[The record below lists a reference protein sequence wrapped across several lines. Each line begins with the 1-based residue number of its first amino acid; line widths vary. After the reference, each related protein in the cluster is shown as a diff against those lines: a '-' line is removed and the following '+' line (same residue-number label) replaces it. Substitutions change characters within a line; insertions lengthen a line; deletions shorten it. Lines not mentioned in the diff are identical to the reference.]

1 MTRAGSRG
9 GASRARRSVSPA
21 AGEQL
26 VRILTLVPFLHA
38 RGAVDVAEAAA
49 LLGVGREQV
58 VADLKV
64 LFMCGLPGG
73 YPDDLIDVDIEAL
86 EGDEADGVIRVSN
99 ADYLDRPL
107 RLSPTEAS
115 AMIVAVRALRSG
127 AGEQTRD
134 VVDRVLRKLEAA
146 AATGPNPTQVEPGE
160 EQGSSADEALLA
172 RRLESAAR
180 DQKQVRLRY
189 WVPSRD
195 EVSDR
200 VVDPR
205 GIVSSSGAAYLDAYC
220 HSAEAPRLFRLD
232 RVQDA
237 EVLDSPV
244 ATAPVGPRTL
254 DGPLFGAVV
263 SPGGQDDGRD
273 GRDGSDA
280 DASAPEVSAVRVR
293 LAPAARW
300 VTEYYPVYDVLERGP
315 APGLPDGAVECT
327 LPVADQR
334 WLTRLLLRLAPHAE
348 VLDPSGAARRHAAA
362 VRDTEALYTG

>member
-1 MTRAGSRG
+1 MTREAARTPAGV
-9 GASRARRSVSPA
+9 RRPAAPA

-26 VRILTLVPFLHA
+26 IRILTLVPFLHA
-38 RGAVDVAEAAA
+38 RGAVDVAEAAD
-49 LLGVGREQV
+49 LLGVAPEQV

-86 EGDEADGVIRVSN
+86 EGEHADGVIRVSN
-99 ADYLDRPL
+99 VDYLDRPL

-127 AGEQTRD
+127 AGEQTRA

-146 AATGPNPTQVEPGE
+146 AASGPAPTQVEPGE
-160 EQGSSADEALLA
+160 DEGTAADEALLA
-172 RRLESAAR
+172 RRLADAAR
-180 DQKQVRLRY
+180 DGRQVRLRY
-189 WVPSRD
+189 WVPARD

-205 GIVSSSGAAYLDAYC
+205 GIVSSAGEAYLDAYC

-232 RVQDA
+232 RVQHA

-244 ATAPVGPRTL
+244 VTAPVGPRTL
-254 DGPLFGAVV
+254 EGPLFGAAASDGAPDHGVSVV
-263 SPGGQDDGRD
+263 RL
-273 GRDGSDA
+273 
-280 DASAPEVSAVRVR
+280 R
-293 LAPAARW
+293 LAPGARW
-300 VTEYYPVYDVLERGP
+300 VTDYYPVRDVVDL
-315 APGLPDGAVECT
+315 ADGSVECT

-348 VLDPSGAARRHAAA
+348 VLDPPDAAHAYAAA
-362 VRDTEALYTG
+362 VRETVALYAPPT